1 MDNFE
6 TVIFADIQT
15 EEPRFLCLRN
25 DGELYICAVGKNGDQ
40 FLEKDVE
47 IVTEQEAMIF
57 VANAST
63 IARNMILNRTIQN

>member
-1 MDNFE
+1 MDNSV

-15 EEPRFLCLRN
+15 EEPRFLCLRD
-25 DGELYICAVGKNGDQ
+25 DGVLYICAVGKNGNQ
-40 FLEKDVE
+40 FLEKEVE

-63 IARNMILNRTIQN
+63 KAKNMILNRTIQN